1 MHLWVH
7 AQTVRIGDC
16 RFFIINSFSC
26 VFSFCFRIN
35 NTSAAAAAME
45 VSNGSNQS
53 DADACSLSAQ
63 WLTYPFTYL
72 SLYVS
77 GVLICTII
85 CTVGWLLNWK
95 GLLHH
100 LAFLTKLKQVSR
112 QFSSGDNLISQVL
125 ISAMLLCNLT
135 YMGLAIQRA
144 YQPEIRCFTSLA
156 KVPDLAVELIVSPP
170 LIIFFF
176 IRLLAAD
183 NLLLFWVKLHNIVD
197 VVTLPNVYVALSLG
211 QDWRDTKSLR
221 FIWLTQFTDIL
232 RFLPFMR
239 SQDTIDVVSLVVR
252 LVALWLAATGLIHV
266 LESTGD
272 PWKDYTN
279 QQSVTFL
286 EYAYF
291 TVVTMSTV
299 GYGDYFAKT
308 DIGKIFMTFF
318 IITGISFFAFAL
330 PTLVEII
337 IDYYHRTQW
346 SHFDTTRVPRHVLVC
361 GHITAAT
368 VADFL
373 NNFLHTDR
381 GDRKTHVLFMHTERP
396 GNDLRKILRSY
407 CTRVQ
412 YVVGSVL
419 RSDDLAKVKIRE
431 CAVVFILAEKHG
443 DCPEREDRENLL
455 RLVAIKNTFT
465 NIPVV
470 IQVLLVSSAA
480 QMSNIPHTES
490 DTVVCLNELK
500 LGLLAQS
507 CLCPGLSTLISN
519 LFKARG
525 AALNTG
531 QGWQSLYQQGVS
543 YEVYLSHFSSAFEE
557 MTFYEAAQCCYEKLG
572 LILLAIEDRSSGQL
586 YISPSPQG
594 SHHLRLR
601 ASDPSRPE
609 TSMLGYFIGEDQT
622 DVDRVSWFEE
632 TQDKVHS
639 ILSISFLPHRHSPS
653 DKRKLSEFSFNCS
666 LQSRTLSLS
675 LRLKSNYLHQLD
687 TPPSMDQCI
696 LNSDS
701 PPLTN
706 HILLCIFSDNS
717 SSPLYLCNFLKP
729 LRRKT
734 IACKQLMPVVVI
746 SQRKFLEKE
755 WPCISAFSDVF
766 LVPGCPLQMET
777 LSRAQV
783 ESCQVCVVLTASMQG
798 ELKDPLMRD
807 KDAILCSLM
816 IHNYF
821 RQCSAVTS
829 SPPLI
834 ICDLIDES
842 NVQFLDIEDEDND
855 DGLTFSSQPF
865 ACGEAFASSLFDSI
879 TSSIYRSPGALFLVK
894 QLITASQS
902 DSCPTLSQVR
912 SIPLSQLHKPASWLT
927 FGQLYSAMLTQHKT
941 CLAVS
946 RLLNHSPSE
955 NDDVV
960 VDTAVPVVPS
970 RQQNQDSQRY
980 IVTAPPANT
989 RLCPSDHILVLEEWL
1004 ED

>member
-1 MHLWVH
+1 
-7 AQTVRIGDC
+7 
-16 RFFIINSFSC
+16 
-26 VFSFCFRIN
+26 
-35 NTSAAAAAME
+35 ME

-53 DADACSLSAQ
+53 DTCSTSALWLS
-63 WLTYPFTYL
+63 YPFTYV

-77 GVLICTII
+77 GVLICAII
-85 CTVGWLLNWK
+85 YAVGWLLNWK

-100 LAFLTKLKQVSR
+100 LAFLMKLKQVSR
-112 QFSSGDNLISQVL
+112 KLSSGDNLISQVL
-125 ISAMLLCNLT
+125 ISAMLLCNVT
-135 YMGLAIQRA
+135 YMGLAILRA
-144 YQPEIRCFTSLA
+144 YQPETRCFTSLA
-156 KVPDLAVELIVSPP
+156 EAPDLVVELIVTPP

-183 NLLLFWVKLHNIVD
+183 HLLLFWVKLHTIVD
-197 VVTLPNVYVALSLG
+197 VMTLPDVFVALSLG

-221 FIWLTQFTDIL
+221 FIWLTQFTNIL
-232 RFLPFMR
+232 RFLPFIH

-252 LVALWLAATGLIHV
+252 LVALWLAATGIIHV

-272 PWKDYTN
+272 PWKNYSN
-279 QQSVTFL
+279 QQNETFL

-299 GYGDYFAKT
+299 GYGDYFART
-308 DIGKIFMTFF
+308 DIGKLFMTFF

-373 NNFLHTDR
+373 NDFLHTDR
-381 GDRKTHVLFMHTERP
+381 GDSKTHVLFMHTERP
-396 GNDLRKILRSY
+396 DDDLRKIIRSY
-407 CTRVQ
+407 YTRVQ

-419 RSDDLAKVKIRE
+419 RSDDLTKVKIRD
-431 CAVVFILAEKHG
+431 CAAVFILAEKHS

-470 IQVLLVSSAA
+470 IQVLLSSSAG
-480 QMSNIPHTES
+480 QVSNIPHTES

-519 LFKARG
+519 LFKASE
-525 AALNTG
+525 AALDAG
-531 QGWQSLYQQGVS
+531 QDWQRLYQQGVS
-543 YEVYLSHFSSAFEE
+543 HEVYLSCFSSAFEN
-557 MTFYEAAQCCYEKLG
+557 MTFYEAAQYCYEKLG

-586 YISPSPQG
+586 YISPSSQG
-594 SHHLRLR
+594 SHHLQLR
-601 ASDPSRPE
+601 ASDPSQSE
-609 TSMLGYFIGEDQT
+609 TLMLGYFIGEDQT

-632 TQDKVHS
+632 TQDEVDS
-639 ILSISFLPHRHSPS
+639 VTGISFLFPKQSPPN
-653 DKRKLSEFSFNCS
+653 KRKLSTFSLTCS
-666 LQSRTLSLS
+666 MQSCTSFSCLK
-675 LRLKSNYLHQLD
+675 LKSNYLYQLD
-687 TPPSMDQCI
+687 TPLSMDQCI
-696 LNSDS
+696 LNSNS

-717 SSPLYLCNFLKP
+717 SSPLYLCNFLES

-734 IACKQLMPVVVI
+734 TAREQLMSVVVV

-755 WPCISAFSDVF
+755 WPYISSFPDVF
-766 LVPGCPLQMET
+766 IVPGCPLQMET
-777 LSRAQV
+777 LSRAQIK
-783 ESCQVCVVLTASMQG
+783 SCQVCVILTASTQG

-807 KDAILCSLM
+807 KDAILCNLM

-821 RQCSAVTS
+821 RQCSADI
-829 SPPLI
+829 SPPLV
-834 ICDLIDES
+834 ICDLINES
-842 NVQFLDIEDEDND
+842 NVQFLDIEDEDDD
-855 DGLTFSSQPF
+855 DGLIFCSQPF

-879 TSSIYRSPGALFLVK
+879 TSSIYHSPGALFLVK
-894 QLITASQS
+894 QLITAFQS
-902 DSCPTLSQVR
+902 NSCPTLSQIR
-912 SIPLSQLHKPASWLT
+912 SIPLSQLHNPASQLT
-927 FGQLYSAMLTQHKT
+927 FGQLYSAMLAQYKM
-941 CLAVS
+941 CLAIS
-946 RLLNHSPSE
+946 RLLSHSPSKS
-955 NDDVV
+955 DDVV
-960 VDTAVPVVPS
+960 VDTAVHVY
-970 RQQNQDSQRY
+970 QGSQRY

-989 RLCPSDHILVLEEWL
+989 LLYTSDHILVLQEWL
-1004 ED
+1004 D